1 MKRPA
6 LRLALL
12 AALCAAPAV
21 VLWGQSQAYPQL
33 GSLGQ
38 DDIIYMQQQEQLAQ
52 SYAAIQGGKVLPDL
66 VVYSY
71 VVRSAVDIFSL
82 AARLNLPYE
91 TIATMNRMDRSR
103 SFLPG
108 ERILVSS
115 APGIFAPLSPGSDL
129 DLLLSYRP
137 KDRSQLVSLNAGG
150 KTRGLRFYPGA
161 RFSPEE
167 RALFLGLLFRF
178 PLPMGILT
186 SNFGLRESPITH
198 HMSYHSGIDLL
209 GQCRHH
215 ALGPL
220 DQHARGVHH
229 FQPPPREGLKDLR
242 RFPVGADENSPA
254 GLVGIVHH
262 PKPLGGQTFHHL
274 AIVDDLAQAG
284 DLAARVGQGAL
295 GRLDGVLDALT
306 ETHLLGQSDFHIPLP
321 VQPSGRKVSSL
332 YARAGCHGQRA
343 VWSVSVW
350 SGLTRAPVVE

>member
-198 HMSYHSGIDLL
+198 HMSYHSGIDLAAPTGTDVYAAREGRVSDTGTNTVL
-209 GQCRHH
+209 GQYIVITHDGNWSTVYGHLSARRVQ
-215 ALGPL
+215 LNERVESGMIIGNVGSTGESTGPHL
-220 DQHARGVHH
+220 HFEVRSRGEARD
-229 FQPPPREGLKDLR
+229 PEPL
-242 RFPVGADENSPA
+242 
-254 GLVGIVHH
+254 I
-262 PKPLGGQTFHHL
+262 PKG
-274 AIVDDLAQAG
+274 
-284 DLAARVGQGAL
+284 
-295 GRLDGVLDALT
+295 
-306 ETHLLGQSDFHIPLP
+306 
-321 VQPSGRKVSSL
+321 KK
-332 YARAGCHGQRA
+332 
-343 VWSVSVW
+343 
-350 SGLTRAPVVE
+350 